1 MMYKVGDVVK
11 VIVNREKLKDEVKR
25 LAGELVTID
34 KVMDGI
40 DKVGMYKIKED
51 GGAYIWRHRY
61 FADPDFLTE
70 PCQKTKE
77 HISIDSLME

>member
-11 VIVNREKLKDEVKR
+11 IIVDRDGLIDDVKH

-34 KVMDGI
+34 KIIDRVDG
-40 DKVGMYKIKED
+40 DARYKIKED
-51 GGAYIWRHRY
+51 GGTYSWRFHY
-61 FADPDFLTE
+61 FAEPDFLTE

-77 HISIDSLME
+77 HISFDSLME

>member
-11 VIVNREKLKDEVKR
+11 VIINRDNLRDDIKH

-34 KVMDGI
+34 KII
-40 DKVGMYKIKED
+40 DRVHEDVRYKIKED
-51 GGAYIWRHRY
+51 GGTCVWRFHY
-61 FADPDFLTE
+61 FAEPDFLTE

-77 HISIDSLME
+77 HISLDSLME